1 MRIIMTLINLKLNQK
16 LQRIIIKIKYN
27 NSKTKLPNDQNQ
39 LKKLS
44 SVNIIRNRTK
54 MTQI

>member
-1 MRIIMTLINLKLNQK
+1 MTLINLKLNQK

-54 MTQI
+54 MKQI